1 MPKREELDE
10 TRERVL
16 FPFIFV
22 WCVPLPPNL
31 RSNEIYQ
38 NRISIESVGCTKRK
52 RIFSSTTYIWL
63 YPQSIHFPHD
73 LPSTTTFILCFFF
86 SFDSNR
92 PRFGNTYTIFVIAFR
107 AHKVEQRLD
116 VYAIRIEHVHWI
128 RHTKL
133 ETKKTKW
140 SVITFNETK
149 KNDEFIPWIC
159 TFRMFHLL
167 CTQITLKFC
176 LEYSLLFSDM
186 LCIARQEEKKMWK
199 MSEEAHTH
207 TQTCGTEREEGNMYN
222 VNGHEQCASCERHWY
237 FLS

>member
-92 PRFGNTYTIFVIAFR
+92 PRFGNTYTIFCYCFSSTQSR
-107 AHKVEQRLD
+107 TTSWRL
-116 VYAIRIEHVHWI
+116 
-128 RHTKL
+128 RHSDWARSL
-133 ETKKTKW
+133 DPPHE
-140 SVITFNETK
+140 IGNEE
-149 KNDEFIPWIC
+149 N
-159 TFRMFHLL
+159 
-167 CTQITLKFC
+167 
-176 LEYSLLFSDM
+176 
-186 LCIARQEEKKMWK
+186 KM
-199 MSEEAHTH
+199 E
-207 TQTCGTEREEGNMYN
+207 CNYI
-222 VNGHEQCASCERHWY
+222 
-237 FLS
+237 